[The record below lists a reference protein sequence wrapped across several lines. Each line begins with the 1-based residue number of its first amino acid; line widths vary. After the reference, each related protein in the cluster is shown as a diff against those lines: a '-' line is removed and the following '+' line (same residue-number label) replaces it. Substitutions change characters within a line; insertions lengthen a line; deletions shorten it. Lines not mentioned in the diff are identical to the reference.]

1 MADEEKKRVCVTG
14 AGGYLASWLVK
25 LLLSNGYFV
34 HGTVR
39 NPDEK
44 KNAHLY
50 ELDGAS
56 ENLRLFKAD
65 LLDQDSLRSA
75 IQGCAGVFHVA
86 SPLPSNHAGIENPE
100 KELIEPAVKGTFNV
114 LQACLEENVKR
125 VIVVSSG
132 AAVSMNPNWP
142 KDQAMDETCWSDADF
157 QKSQKSWYPLSKT
170 LAERE
175 AVEFGKRTGL
185 DVVRV
190 CPVLVLGPMLQRTV
204 NASSLFLIRL
214 LKGGNESTDDRL
226 MKIVDVRDAAKSL
239 LLAYEKPAA
248 EGRYISASHM
258 IKSGDLM
265 AKLRTLYPQYSYPRS
280 FNKVDEGPNLTSE
293 KMQKLGWKFRTLEET
308 LIDSVACYRDAGLL
322 D

>member
-1 MADEEKKRVCVTG
+1 MSAPAVEIELNSV
-14 AGGYLASWLVK
+14 
-25 LLLSNGYFV
+25 
-34 HGTVR
+34 
-39 NPDEK
+39 DEK

-75 IQGCAGVFHVA
+75 IQGCAGVFH
-86 SPLPSNHAGIENPE
+86 